1 MSVGLLLLLLFC
13 IIFPIIFWKYTI
25 KIEEGDV
32 FASNFDE
39 LQIAYVK
46 KVTCNEVHY
55 VSKGIMCCMKKKE
68 FLKKFHKVHYY
79 V

>member
-55 VSKGIMCCMKKKE
+55 VSKGIAYCMKKKE